1 MNRQSII
8 VAAAMLGI
16 VALPLGGCMS
26 SSTYG
31 EKIEADN
38 VSKIVKGKTTKAE
51 VIAMFGQPMQTVIN
65 PTGGRTMMFVY
76 YKSTLGGIVKSY
88 GQVFSGKHRG
98 DGSTTNLT
106 VVLDGNDIVTDFE
119 HQAARK

>member
-1 MNRQSII
+1 MNRKSTIA
-8 VAAAMLGI
+8 AAAMLGLA
-16 VALPLGGCMS
+16 ALPLGGCM

-38 VSKIVKGKTTKAE
+38 VSKIVKGKTTKSE

-76 YKSTLGGIVKSY
+76 YKSTIGGVFKQY

-98 DGSTTNLT
+98 DGSTANLT
-106 VVLDGNDIVTDFE
+106 VVLDANDIVTDYE
-119 HQAARK
+119 HQPGRK

>member
-1 MNRQSII
+1 MNRQSMI
-8 VAAAMLGI
+8 VAAAMLSTA
-16 VALPLGGCMS
+16 ALPLGGCMS
-26 SSTYG
+26 STYG
-31 EKIEADN
+31 DKIEANN

-76 YKSTLGGIVKSY
+76 YKSTIGGMLKNSA
-88 GQVFSGKHRG
+88 QVFTGKHRG

-106 VVLDGNDIVTDFE
+106 VVLDSNDIVSDFE